1 MHVCVL
7 APTFTELVKR
17 SKSDGTAGSLPV
29 LVLPGGKSLACSLSL
44 SYTPAVVYD
53 MSTRGLEAVATPKC
67 RHSSK
72 NYAYYARVMPHYA
85 RIMLDARNS

>member
-44 SYTPAVVYD
+44 SYTPV
-53 MSTRGLEAVATPKC
+53 TRGLEAVATPKC

-72 NYAYYARVMPHYA
+72 NYAYYARVM
-85 RIMLDARNS
+85 LDARNS